1 MNGFYIVGKQVK
13 PMPVMSKEK
22 IARSKA
28 EIDKYI
34 KNR

>member
-1 MNGFYIVGKQVK
+1 MNGFYIVGKPIK
-13 PMPVMSKEK
+13 PMPVMSMED
-22 IARSKA
+22 IERCKA